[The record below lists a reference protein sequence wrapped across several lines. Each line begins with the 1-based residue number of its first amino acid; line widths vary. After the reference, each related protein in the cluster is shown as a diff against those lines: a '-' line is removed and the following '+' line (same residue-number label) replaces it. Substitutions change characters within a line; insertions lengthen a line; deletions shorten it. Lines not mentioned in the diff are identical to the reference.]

1 MMINKKAN
9 CIVSLFLVLIVVVVS
24 LSSCG
29 SKETEEAKNDSAS
42 SGNVVNL
49 PQNSEDTDSNSKSNN
64 SSENVVNLPQNSKD
78 TDSDS
83 KANNSSENVVNL
95 PQNSEDTDS
104 NSKSSDSSKNVV
116 NLPQNSK
123 DTDSNSKFND
133 SDKNVVNLPQTGKP
147 SSGSGDSSKPTSG
160 SSESSKPASGSGDSS
175 KPVSGSNES
184 SKPVTT
190 HSHSYSTTVTAATC
204 TAKGYTTY
212 TCSCGDSYKDN
223 YTNKAAHSWCD
234 WYTYLEPSYTYEGI
248 ERRECIICGEI
259 EERSIDKIEATAYYL
274 TDADK
279 AEIISRLIAMGDSY
293 GLTYYP
299 NCSGNTWDSPTP
311 IYEEEL
317 YEGREYIINTLVD
330 YSEGAFHLIQQDGYC
345 LGYGLE
351 IVEYPNTIT
360 GAYYEVYV
368 YWV

>member
-9 CIVSLFLVLIVVVVS
+9 CIVSLFLALIVVVVS

-29 SKETEEAKNDSAS
+29 SKETEEVKNDSAS

-49 PQNSEDTDSNSKSNN
+49 PQNSEDTDSDSKSNE
-64 SSENVVNLPQNSKD
+64 SSGNVVNLPQNSKD

-83 KANNSSENVVNL
+83 K
-95 PQNSEDTDS
+95 S
-104 NSKSSDSSKNVV
+104 NESSKNVV
-116 NLPQNSK
+116 NLPQNSEDK
-123 DTDSNSKFND
+123 D
-133 SDKNVVNLPQTGKP
+133 SDSKSNENSKNVVNLPQT
-147 SSGSGDSSKPTSG
+147 
-160 SSESSKPASGSGDSS
+160 
-175 KPVSGSNES
+175 NES

>member
-9 CIVSLFLVLIVVVVS
+9 CIVSLFLALIVVVVS

-29 SKETEEAKNDSAS
+29 SKETEEVKNDSAS

-49 PQNSEDTDSNSKSNN
+49 PQNSEDTDSDSKSNE
-64 SSENVVNLPQNSKD
+64 SSGNVVNLPQNSKD

-83 KANNSSENVVNL
+83 KSNESSGNVVNLPQNSKDTDSDSKSNESSKNVVNLPQNSEDKDSDSKSNENSKNVVNL

-104 NSKSSDSSKNVV
+104 DSKSNENSKNVV
-116 NLPQNSK
+116 NLPQ
-123 DTDSNSKFND
+123 T
-133 SDKNVVNLPQTGKP
+133 
-147 SSGSGDSSKPTSG
+147 
-160 SSESSKPASGSGDSS
+160 
-175 KPVSGSNES
+175 NES

>member
-9 CIVSLFLVLIVVVVS
+9 CIVSLFLALIVMVVS
-24 LSSCG
+24 ICSCG

-49 PQNSEDTDSNSKSNN
+49 PQNSEDTDSDSKS
-64 SSENVVNLPQNSKD
+64 
-78 TDSDS
+78 
-83 KANNSSENVVNL
+83 NNSSENVVNL

-123 DTDSNSKFND
+123 DTDSDSKSNENSKNVVNLPQNSEDTD
-133 SDKNVVNLPQTGKP
+133 SDSKSNENSKNVVNLPQT
-147 SSGSGDSSKPTSG
+147 
-160 SSESSKPASGSGDSS
+160 
-175 KPVSGSNES
+175 NES

-330 YSEGAFHLIQQDGYC
+330 YSEGHFYSIKQDGHC

>member
-9 CIVSLFLVLIVVVVS
+9 CIVSLFLALIVVVVS

-29 SKETEEAKNDSAS
+29 SKETEEVKNDSAS

-49 PQNSEDTDSNSKSNN
+49 PQNSEDTDSDSKSNE
-64 SSENVVNLPQNSKD
+64 SSGNVVNLPQNSKD

-83 KANNSSENVVNL
+83 KSNESSKNVVNLPQNSEDKDSDSKSNENSKNVVNL

-104 NSKSSDSSKNVV
+104 DSKSNENSKNVV
-116 NLPQNSK
+116 NLPQ
-123 DTDSNSKFND
+123 T
-133 SDKNVVNLPQTGKP
+133 
-147 SSGSGDSSKPTSG
+147 
-160 SSESSKPASGSGDSS
+160 
-175 KPVSGSNES
+175 NES

>member
-9 CIVSLFLVLIVVVVS
+9 CIVSLFLALIVVVVS

-29 SKETEEAKNDSAS
+29 SKETEEVKNDSAS

-49 PQNSEDTDSNSKSNN
+49 PQNSEDTDSDSKSNESSGN
-64 SSENVVNLPQNSKD
+64 VVNLPQTSEDTDSDSKSNDSSENVVNLPQNSKD
-78 TDSDS
+78 TDS
-83 KANNSSENVVNL
+83 
-95 PQNSEDTDS
+95 
-104 NSKSSDSSKNVV
+104 NSKS
-116 NLPQNSK
+116 
-123 DTDSNSKFND
+123 ND

-175 KPVSGSNES
+175 KPVSGSNGSNGSNES

-190 HSHSYSTTVTAATC
+190 HTHSYSTTVTAATC

-274 TDADK
+274 TEADK
-279 AEIISRLIAMGDSY
+279 AEIISRLIAMGESY
-293 GLTYYP
+293 GLKYYP
-299 NCSGNTWDSPTP
+299 EATGPDGATWDSPTP
-311 IYEEEL
+311 LYEEEL
-317 YEGREYIINTLVD
+317 YEGREYIINTLID
-330 YSEGAFHLIQQDGYC
+330 YSEGHFYSIKQTGIPYDGF
-345 LGYGLE
+345 GLD
-351 IVEYPNTIT
+351 IYEYPNTIT
-360 GAYYEVYV
+360 GAYYEVFV